1 MQPFHYHDGQRDVQ
15 REANSVAGADKLST
29 WVGPVAAYAAEA
41 DLIVLASLVA
51 GDLRIAALSGPAPLV
66 SVTVHG
72 DDIALSLPR
81 ELEAHL
87 TIDAPWGGIVINPA
101 TARRSRIA
109 GTPTRTDRAGTDGS
123 ITLPCRVAFTN
134 CRKYMT
140 PTSSVGNARHIGAV
154 AETECSATDAWIAN
168 ALLHAETAF
177 LVTATP
183 EGVADV
189 SHRGG
194 EPGFLRFD
202 ASRNTLSWTE
212 YLGDGMFVSTGNVR
226 QRARTALIALDFA
239 SGDAVRID
247 GTAQYTNV
255 RSDRHERI
263 DALLQSTQPFP
274 MQGRMELI
282 IDGAARLTRFTL
294 PRARVARRARISS
307 ADSTAVQHPQ

>member
-15 REANSVAGADKLST
+15 REANSVAGADKLSS

-66 SVTVHG
+66 SVTAHG
-72 DDIALSLPR
+72 DDISLSLPR
-81 ELEAHL
+81 ELEEHL

-109 GTPTRTDRAGTDGS
+109 GTPTRTDSAGTDGS

-226 QRARTALIALDFA
+226 QRARAALIALDFA
-239 SGDAVRID
+239 SGGAVRID

-255 RSDRHERI
+255 RSDRHERV
-263 DALLQSTQPFP
+263 DALLQSSEPFP

-282 IDGAARLTRFTL
+282 IDRAARLTRFTL